1 MTQSV
6 SYKSS
11 KQPQEKQIKHDH
23 NEERNGR
30 YREDPNGILW
40 LKIQTMKNQQDG
52 LNSIKD
58 YTMKNVKTLKT

>member
-1 MTQSV
+1 MRQSV

-11 KQPQEKQIKHDH
+11 KQPHEKKRKHDH

-40 LKIQTMKNQQDG
+40 LKIPTMKNQQDG
-52 LNSIKD
+52 LNSIED